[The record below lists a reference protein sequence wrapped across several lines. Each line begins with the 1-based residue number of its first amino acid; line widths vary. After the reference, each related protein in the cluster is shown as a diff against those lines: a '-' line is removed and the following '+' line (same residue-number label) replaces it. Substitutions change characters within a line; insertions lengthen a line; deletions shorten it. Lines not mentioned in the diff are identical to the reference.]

1 MSHIVDFL
9 FELQKCPDE
18 HSVFACLMTRVMERF
33 GAVAVDCQ
41 THDAKKDMLRVVA
54 AVGWPADVLENMR
67 LLPLTSG
74 TVCSRAASSLHTVT
88 VNDVFADESF
98 RPFRHVAERV
108 GFKSVQSVPLLNN
121 AGALQGVCSLLFV
134 GSDPTDTSLAE
145 LYVRLASNAI
155 EQLRNLHF

>member
-18 HSVFACLMTRVMERF
+18 HGVFACLMTRVMERS

-41 THDAKKDMLRVVA
+41 TYDAKKDMLRVVA
-54 AVGWPADVLENMR
+54 AVGGPRMYLKTCGC
-67 LLPLTSG
+67 L
-74 TVCSRAASSLHTVT
+74 CSRAASSLHTVT

-134 GSDPTDTSLAE
+134 GSEPTDTSLAE